1 MRRGPLLALAA
12 PLVLAAIVAVV
23 FLIGDG
29 SGGGK
34 PPADLLPNLDA
45 AEPDELSGR
54 ADLLSTP
61 RRFYLGFESA
71 AGNIGT
77 GQLVVDASR
86 PSLTQPTMTLVQRI
100 DRTNGAKRTV
110 ELPARLKYVV
120 SPTHAHWH
128 LLGFM
133 RYELRTADGRRV
145 RRDRKTGF
153 CLGDRYA
160 LGVRPAGT
168 PMQPVYRDECG
179 RNKPELLKLRE
190 GISIGFGDNYK
201 PHLEGQEFDITN
213 LPAGRYVLVHRVN
226 PTRVLRESTYRDNA
240 SSLAFDLS
248 WPRGKQRPPRIDVVL
263 RCPDKATC
271 RP

>member
-1 MRRGPLLALAA
+1 MRRGSLLALAGS
-12 PLVLAAIVAVV
+12 LVLAAIVAVV

-29 SGGGK
+29 SGRGK

-45 AEPDELSGR
+45 AEPADLSGR
-54 ADLLSTP
+54 NDLASRP

-71 AGNIGT
+71 AANVGA
-77 GQLVVDASR
+77 GQLVIDGSR
-86 PSLTQPTMTLVQRI
+86 PSIARTAMSLVQRI
-100 DRTNGAKRTV
+100 DRTDGTKRTV
-110 ELPARLKYVV
+110 TAPARLEFVV

-133 RYELRTADGRRV
+133 RYELHAADGRRV

-160 LGVRPAGT
+160 LEVKPPGA
-168 PMQPVYRDECG
+168 PMRAVYRDECAKNQPD
-179 RNKPELLKLRE
+179 RLKLRE

-213 LPAGRYVLVHRVN
+213 LPGGRYVLVHRVN
-226 PTRVLRESTYRDNA
+226 PQRVLRESSYRDNA

-248 WPRGKQRPPRIDVVL
+248 WPRGRELPPRVDVVL

-271 RP
+271 P